1 MLWLT
6 ALALEIAESN
16 EEKPDVCFKKTLF
29 LRLAKTKSECT
40 SNNYKNSSTAEM
52 SQSLARTMG
61 FFSSH
66 LLLLDSSVD

>member
-29 LRLAKTKSECT
+29 LRLAKTESECT

-52 SQSLARTMG
+52 HSVSG
-61 FFSSH
+61 KDYGIFFLPSSI
-66 LLLLDSSVD
+66 LRLFS

>member
-1 MLWLT
+1 MY
-6 ALALEIAESN
+6 AL
-16 EEKPDVCFKKTLF
+16 KKTLF

-52 SQSLARTMG
+52 SQSLAGTMA